1 MKVISSIQQ
10 DKPIQLPD
18 EWKQLPES
26 FYTRTDVVQI
36 ARELTG
42 KILVSRFDGVITG
55 GRIVETEAYN
65 GVGDKAS
72 HAFGGRRTNRT
83 EVMYGNGGK
92 AYVYFCYGMH
102 HLFNVVTNATGTPH
116 AVLIRALEP
125 MIGVEEMLL
134 RTGKQ
139 KLDYTL
145 TKGPGKV
152 AKALGINTK
161 HTACSLLGN
170 ELFIADDGF
179 VLPKENI
186 ITTPRIGVAYAKE
199 DALLPY
205 RFYIKDNKYVSG
217 KKKDNEPTNI

>member
-1 MKVISSIQQ
+1 MQQ

-18 EWKQLPES
+18 EWQQLPES

-36 ARELTG
+36 ARELIG
-42 KILVSRFDGVITG
+42 KILVSRFDGVITA

-83 EVMYGNGGK
+83 EVMYGNGGT

-102 HLFNVVTNATGTPH
+102 HLFNVVTNITGVPH

-125 MIGVEEMLL
+125 LVGGEEMLL
-134 RTGKQ
+134 RTGKP
-139 KLDYTL
+139 KADYTL
-145 TKGPGKV
+145 TKGPGNV
-152 AKALGINTK
+152 AKALGINTQ
-161 HTACSLLGN
+161 HTACTLMGN
-170 ELFIADDGF
+170 ELFIVDDGF
-179 VLPKENI
+179 ILHEENMI
-186 ITTPRIGVAYAKE
+186 ETPRIGVAYAKE

-205 RFYIKDNKYVSG
+205 RFYIKNNKYVSG
-217 KKKDNEPTNI
+217 KKGKDNVAKNT